1 MKTTE
6 GNQNIII
13 VILFWYTDFMS
24 VSIFLSIFSFIHH
37 LFMVLTYLLQG
48 CFTQM
53 QMGMYVDKSNADR
66 YGYVLKIGNKGN
78 YLYLHLV

>member
-1 MKTTE
+1 
-6 GNQNIII
+6 
-13 VILFWYTDFMS
+13 MS

-53 QMGMYVDKSNADR
+53 QMGMYVDKSNADLGM
-66 YGYVLKIGNKGN
+66 YKK
-78 YLYLHLV
+78 